1 MRTGRTDAERAV
13 EAKSAHRV
21 VWRRLKEAGAR
32 ANGLSGRSGAFD
44 PGQAVAKRFARN
56 VLDEAEAQASGKAA
70 FIGSS
75 SLKEDDHTRQY
86 HHAPDTG
93 EGDVGHLPFADAKH
107 PGARDGEEEKSPVGT
122 VEGEGKERLVKGE
135 GAFDDWHWIALGDG
149 SLRVT
154 AFSACVLLLAS
165 MLAPGGLSVEGPALG
180 AGLYCVWLAGAFW
193 AKCRGC
199 GRGHA
204 VVTESLG
211 AVRFGLS
218 AVALAFLW
226 SGDPAAAGLAVWIAA
241 AALAIGGLDDG
252 DWIAVICLRR
262 EVPPWRA
269 VAAVFRESRHAW
281 REGWRVLY
289 GGTFR

>member
-1 MRTGRTDAERAV
+1 MRAGSTDAERAV
-13 EAKSAHRV
+13 EAQSVRRI

-32 ANGLSGRSGAFD
+32 ANGLSGLSGEFD
-44 PGQAVAKRFARN
+44 PGEAVAKRFPRD
-56 VLDEAEAQASGKAA
+56 VLDEAEVRAGGKAVLV
-70 FIGSS
+70 GGDG
-75 SLKEDDHTRQY
+75 LKEDDHARE
-86 HHAPDTG
+86 HRHAPDAG
-93 EGDVGHLPFADAKH
+93 EGDPGHLPFADAKRS
-107 PGARDGEEEKSPVGT
+107 GARDSEEKKSPIGT
-122 VEGEGKERLVKGE
+122 VEGEGKERLVEGE
-135 GAFDDWHWIALGDG
+135 GAFDDWHWIAFGGG

-165 MLAPGGLSVEGPALG
+165 ALAPGGMSIDGPALG
-180 AGLYCVWLAGAFW
+180 AGLYFVWLGGAFW
-193 AKCRGC
+193 AVCRGC

-204 VVTESLG
+204 VVPERLAG
-211 AVRFGLS
+211 VRFGLS

-241 AALAIGGLDDG
+241 TALAIGGLDDG
-252 DWIAVICLRR
+252 DWIAVVCLRR

-281 REGWRVLY
+281 REGWRALY